1 MTTKQRIK
9 LRMYLAVRNF
19 VSQNEAVAKA
29 IPKFSESY
37 ATLQSATNDIQLIGE
52 IQGADK
58 SGVAIGKNKLKNNL
72 IALAVKNSRKISAFA
87 KFSNNDT
94 LLNEVRFTD
103 SDLTRIQEVALKNNC
118 QTIYDRCEANIQ
130 SLAENGITPETQ
142 KIFLDAITAFNNALE
157 TPRTKIGEKKKATEK
172 LAILF
177 DTADKAIELMDYA
190 VGIVEDEQ
198 LDFATAY
205 WTNRKLVETNTGN
218 VSLRAKAIDLMNGTP
233 LKGVTFTF
241 KAESVKMNLP
251 GGVVELVKKTAEKGS
266 FHVKNMPSGTYK
278 VVVNKP
284 GYKEKEVSVSV
295 ADGERSELNV
305 ELEKA

>member
-19 VSQNEAVAKA
+19 VSQNETIAKA

-37 ATLQSATNDIQLIGE
+37 ATLQNATNDIQLIGE
-52 IQGADK
+52 IQGVDK
-58 SGVAIGKNKLKNNL
+58 SGVAIDKNKLKANL
-72 IALAVKNSRKISAFA
+72 IAIAVKNSRKISAFA

-94 LLNEVRFTD
+94 LLSEVRYNE
-103 SDLTRIQEVALKNNC
+103 SDLIRMQEVALKENC
-118 QTIYDRCEANIQ
+118 QIIYDRCQANIQ
-130 SLAENGITPETQ
+130 SLTENGITPDTQ
-142 KIFLDAITAFNNALE
+142 KAFLDAITAFNNALE

-190 VGIVEDEQ
+190 VGIVKDEQ
-198 LDFATAY
+198 IDFVNAY
-205 WTNRKLVETNTGN
+205 KTNRKLVDTNAGY
-218 VSLRAKAIDLMNGTP
+218 VSLRAKAIELTNGVP
-233 LKGVTFTF
+233 LKGVIFTF
-241 KAESVKMNLP
+241 KPDGIKINLT
-251 GGVVELVKKTAEKGS
+251 GGMTEIIKKTAEKGS
-266 FHVKNMPSGTYK
+266 FHLKNMPSGTYK

-295 ADGERSELNV
+295 ADGERSELTV

>member
-1 MTTKQRIK
+1 MTTKQSIK
-9 LRMYLAVRNF
+9 LKMYLAVRNF

-29 IPKFSESY
+29 IPKFSDSY

-52 IQGADK
+52 MQGVDK
-58 SGVAIGKNKLKNNL
+58 SGVAIGKNKLKDNL

-94 LLNEVRFTD
+94 LLNEVRFTE

-118 QTIYDRCEANIQ
+118 QTIYDRCESNIQ
-130 SLAENGITPETQ
+130 SLTENGITPDTQ
-142 KIFLDAITAFNNALE
+142 KAFLDAITAFNNALE

-172 LAILF
+172 LALLF
-177 DTADKAIELMDYA
+177 DTADKAIELMDYS
-190 VGIVEDEQ
+190 VGIVKDDQ
-198 LDFATAY
+198 VDFFNAY
-205 WTNRKLVETNTGN
+205 KTNRKLVDTNTGN
-218 VSLRAKAIDLMNGTP
+218 ISLKAKATDLTNGSP
-233 LKGVTFTF
+233 LKGVKFIF
-241 KAESVKMNLP
+241 KPEGVKVNLTA
-251 GGVVELVKKTAEKGS
+251 GTTEIIKKTAEKGS
-266 FHVKNMPSGTYK
+266 FHVKNMPAGTYK

-295 ADGERSELNV
+295 ADGERSELTV